1 MGTARLF
8 SKVLHKEIDV
18 HAAWMPATNSF
29 GLGDYGVI
37 SDGVFVKMGN
47 IAEYN
52 VSFAKA
58 TGKPTRI
65 KFRSDGTSVRRL
77 VGSAEI
83 NDLPD
88 DDIDAK
94 LVIGFTAADSFYIDA
109 QLSVEEIANLAQV
122 ARALRD
128 TDGWLRKYRVI
139 SATYTG
145 HNCTIISSRKANS
158 SVEISGKANALKQL
172 ELGKAEVGLTVSA
185 EDSIGLEVVGK
196 TGVVGL
202 RMFKLRALTGGTR
215 ILSQE
220 EKDAE
225 AGQETL
231 VEQETPEELSDDI

>member
-18 HAAWMPATNSF
+18 HAAWMPVTNNF

-47 IAEYN
+47 IDEYG
-52 VSFAKA
+52 VSFTKA

-65 KFRSDGTSVRRL
+65 KFRSDGTSVRRF
-77 VGSAEI
+77 VGGAEI
-83 NDLPD
+83 NALPE

-94 LVIGFTAADSFYIDA
+94 LTIGFTAADSFYIDA
-109 QLSVEEIANLAQV
+109 HLSVEEIANLAQV

-128 TDGWLRKYRVI
+128 ADGWPRKYRVI
-139 SATYTG
+139 SAIYTG
-145 HNCTIISSRKANS
+145 HNCTIISSRKADS
-158 SVEISGKANALKQL
+158 SIEISGKASALRQL
-172 ELGKAEVGLTVSA
+172 ELGKAEAGLTVSA
-185 EDSIGLEVVGK
+185 EDSVGLEVVGR

-202 RMFKLRALTGGTR
+202 RMFKLRALTGGPR
-215 ILSQE
+215 ILGQDE
-220 EKDAE
+220 EDTD

-231 VEQETPEELSDDI
+231 LEQETPEELSDDI

>member
-18 HAAWMPATNSF
+18 HAAWMPVTNNF

-47 IAEYN
+47 IDEYG
-52 VSFAKA
+52 VSFTKA

-65 KFRSDGTSVRRL
+65 KFRSDGTSVRRF
-77 VGSAEI
+77 VGETEVNA
-83 NDLPD
+83 LPE
-88 DDIDAK
+88 DDINAR

-109 QLSVEEIANLAQV
+109 HLRVEAIDNLAQA

-128 TDGWLRKYRVI
+128 ADGWPRKYRVI
-139 SATYTG
+139 SETYTG

-158 SVEISGKANALKQL
+158 SIEISGKTSALKQL

-185 EDSIGLEVVGK
+185 EDSVGLEVVGR

-202 RMFKLRALTGGTR
+202 RMFKLRALTGRPR
-215 ILSQE
+215 ILGKEEEAAEGAQE
-220 EKDAE
+220 DLVD
-225 AGQETL
+225 QETAA
-231 VEQETPEELSDDI
+231 ELSDDI